1 MSGDKNSKSKLAL
14 ALQDAA
20 LENISEDLKDIFDTL
35 EKITE
40 TVPELARKELD
51 GLRSEI
57 NALEGALKVV
67 PDEFNYSFGTK
78 INRILDVA
86 SEIEGHTKK
95 YQQTLVLDLQNLL
108 SNYVDTINKNL
119 SKEIKN
125 NLVIKDNMFYF
136 IVFLSSFFGACIS
149 SSIILLMLKYV

>member
-40 TVPELARKELD
+40 TVPELAKKELD
-51 GLRSEI
+51 GLRTEI

-86 SEIEGHTKK
+86 AEIESHTKK
-95 YQQTLVLDLQNLL
+95 YQQTLVLDLQSLL
-108 SNYVDTINKNL
+108 SNYVDSINKNL
-119 SKEIKN
+119 SSEIKN
-125 NLVIKDNMFYF
+125 NLIIKDNTFYF
-136 IVFLSSFFGACIS
+136 IIFLSSFLGACVS
-149 SSIILLMLKYV
+149 ACIIFFMLKYV